1 MAAGEKARDLRA
13 QPTEMSSSVFDP
25 RGSMGVLKGMTL
37 EDIAEGQHG
46 CAGTGILLARNI
58 EG

>member
-1 MAAGEKARDLRA
+1 MDEREKARDLGA
-13 QPTEMSSSVFDP
+13 TVFDP

-58 EG
+58 EGSV